1 MEINSIMR
9 KPFTKNISNIP
20 LEEAHG
26 GSGSRQMLL
35 SKEDAVSKHFQAMT
49 KGFLGPKGV
58 FDWHDH
64 DGVDEFFIVIDG
76 EGTIE
81 FRDGSSSGLKK
92 DELVYIPANT
102 EHRIENTGEGVLS
115 FYFVRLDA

>member
-1 MEINSIMR
+1 MR
-9 KPFTKNISNIP
+9 KQFIKSISNIP

-49 KGFLGPKGV
+49 KGFLAPKGV

-76 EGTIE
+76 QGIIE
-81 FRDGSSSGLKK
+81 FRDGSTNGLKK
-92 DELVYIPANT
+92 DELVYIPANI